1 MQQAWPLRFM
11 RDSPALDSEQD
22 VPWGALLVLGAA
34 SFASSAA
41 LRFCDPLLPKLATGF
56 MTTPGAAA
64 IVVTAFSVA
73 YGVFQLVTGPLG
85 DRFGKVA
92 VVAIGTVLC
101 GLFTLASAMATSL
114 EQIALFRL
122 AAGLSGAAIIPNCLA
137 FIGDT
142 IAMPR
147 RQAVLARYM
156 VFMSGG
162 AVSGQAI
169 GGIVADLVGWQGV
182 FVLVGAFLTLAGL
195 VLVVQMRV
203 NPVLARRPLEPAGGV
218 RAAFLQMLSLRH
230 SPLARLVLLTVTLEA
245 ALFFGAF
252 TFLGAHL
259 RAAYGISYSAI
270 GALTA
275 LSAGGAVLYAWS
287 GPMLLARFSQNRLIA
302 ASAALF
308 VVAFLT
314 FAAAPPLW
322 MMAAAI
328 ALGGAG
334 FACFHNA
341 LQILVTQMNPQ
352 ARGASFA
359 VFAFAFFT
367 GQTVGVVIAG
377 RVFDHAGAAPLFT
390 GSALLLPL
398 LVAGFAFGIRRI
410 GPSPSAT

>member
-1 MQQAWPLRFM
+1 MP
-11 RDSPALDSEQD
+11 DNPAIEIEQD

-41 LRFCDPLLPKLATGF
+41 LRFCDPLLPKLADSF

-64 IVVTAFSVA
+64 IVVTTYSVA

-92 VVAIGTVLC
+92 VVAIGTILC
-101 GLFTLASAMATSL
+101 GLFTLVSAIATSL
-114 EQIALFRL
+114 DQIALFRL
-122 AAGLSGAAIIPNCLA
+122 AAGLTGAAIIPNCLA

-142 IAMPR
+142 IPMPR

-169 GGIVADLVGWQGV
+169 GGIVADIVGWQGV
-182 FVLVGAFLTLAGL
+182 FVMVGAFLTLAGI
-195 VLVVQMRV
+195 VLLVQMRV
-203 NPVLARRPLEPAGGV
+203 NPVLARKPVATAGGI
-218 RAAFLQMLSLRH
+218 RAAFLQMLSLRRA
-230 SPLARLVLLTVTLEA
+230 PLARLVLVTVTLEA

-259 RAAYGISYSAI
+259 RAAYGISYTVI

-275 LSAGGAVLYAWS
+275 LSAGGAVLYAWL
-287 GPMLLARFSQNRLIA
+287 GPMLLARFSQNSLIA

-308 VVAFLT
+308 VVAFVT
-314 FAAAPPLW
+314 FAASPPLW
-322 MMAAAI
+322 LMAGAI

-341 LQILVTQMNPQ
+341 LQILVTQMNPE

-359 VFAFAFFT
+359 VFAFAFFA
-367 GQTVGVVIAG
+367 GQTVGVVVAG
-377 RVFDHAGAAPLFT
+377 LVFDHAGAGPLFI
-390 GSALLLPL
+390 GSAVLLPV
-398 LVAGFAFGIRRI
+398 LVAGFALGLRRS
-410 GPSPSAT
+410 GTPPSAT